1 MPPISLNC
9 NYYAAITKTFLGQEL
24 KVPPLPRPHSCSPQN
39 GFLVGCF
46 SLVEP
51 RSHTCALVFRGGWG
65 SELFN
70 FCCEMEELMKKSI
83 QKGWTGS
90 NYGKYPL
97 GMGETSLG
105 TWDSADAQ

>member
-1 MPPISLNC
+1 MPPILLNC
-9 NYYAAITKTFLGQEL
+9 NYYAASTETCLGQEL

-39 GFLVGCF
+39 GFLVGRF

-51 RSHTCALVFRGGWG
+51 RSHTRALVYRRGWG
-65 SELFN
+65 SE
-70 FCCEMEELMKKSI
+70 MEEPVKKSI

-97 GMGETSLG
+97 GMGET
-105 TWDSADAQ
+105 